1 MEKFS
6 VLMSVYEKENAEY
19 FDLSLESITK
29 TQTILP
35 NEIVIVKDGPL
46 TDSLE
51 KVIEK
56 YDIMYKGLF
65 KIVPLK
71 ENIGL
76 GKALSIGLDNC
87 TNEIVMR
94 MDTDDVAVENRFEIQ
109 LDYMC
114 KHKEI
119 VACGG
124 YIAEFQNDY
133 VTESKRIKRMP
144 ITCEDVIKYSKF
156 RCPINHMT
164 VCFRKSEILKVG
176 GYLPLPYVEDYY
188 LWARLLVN
196 NKKICNIPEIL
207 VNVRIGN
214 GFNKRR
220 GQKKIISSWKV
231 LQKYLYEN
239 KYINFF
245 QKKRNMLGVRFIV
258 YSPSCIKNLIYKKY
272 LRKKD
277 IGVIK

>member
-124 YIAEFQNDY
+124 YIAEFQNEY

-144 ITCEDVIKYSKF
+144 ITCEDVIK
-156 RCPINHMT
+156 
-164 VCFRKSEILKVG
+164 
-176 GYLPLPYVEDYY
+176 
-188 LWARLLVN
+188 
-196 NKKICNIPEIL
+196 
-207 VNVRIGN
+207 
-214 GFNKRR
+214 
-220 GQKKIISSWKV
+220 
-231 LQKYLYEN
+231 
-239 KYINFF
+239 
-245 QKKRNMLGVRFIV
+245 
-258 YSPSCIKNLIYKKY
+258 
-272 LRKKD
+272 
-277 IGVIK
+277 